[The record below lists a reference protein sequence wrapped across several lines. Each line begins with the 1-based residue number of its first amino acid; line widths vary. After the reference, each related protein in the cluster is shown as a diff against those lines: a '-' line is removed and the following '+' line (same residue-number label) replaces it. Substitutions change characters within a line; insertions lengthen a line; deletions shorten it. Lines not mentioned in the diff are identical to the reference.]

1 MSDRQVRSNLTL
13 LAAAIT
19 GLLPFGAQA
28 QQTPAVQ
35 DDGGQIQE
43 VLVTAQRRVAP
54 ESKTPVAMS
63 VISGEQLTRAG
74 LDRPSDLAAR
84 LPGVHLNGAADG
96 LRITI
101 RGVSNADATDK
112 GEPSAAFMLDGVYIA
127 RPHSQNGDFLDVDR
141 VEVLRGPQGTLYG
154 RNTTAGVVN
163 IISHAPGKTL
173 EGAVGVEAGTFGAR
187 KIDGMLNLPVNDALA
202 LRAAVNVKRRDSLLR
217 NAQGTDHEL
226 GLDRDDSSARLSA
239 KFDFNADASLLLR
252 YDRTV
257 QHDNNDVIVPDTNF
271 YSGIETGNPA
281 WRDASTKERLTNAFV
296 PPNAVPE
303 QGHSRRDAQGLSA
316 ELSWNL
322 GPATLHYLGSRRQ
335 FDHDFLVNYYYRIVP
350 GFALGVRQYFEGA
363 YDQDSHELRIA
374 TKDSGRVSAQA
385 GVYWFRE
392 DMTQL
397 AAFRDLEPIELP
409 PYYVFPAGPIVSK
422 SRAVFGQATWRVLDN
437 LRLTAGARYT
447 QDDKSRVGSTNLQL
461 GPTFNPATDMAM
473 PNAARL
479 ETSKTTWRLGVD
491 ADLNPSTLVYGV
503 LATGYKSGGFNDGC
517 LADSSALGVACPAA
531 LAVPESALVYRPETL
546 KSYELGLKTRFWA
559 NRASLNLAAY
569 KYDYSNLQLSGVQM
583 VQGVPRYV
591 TSNAGVAS
599 VKGLEIEAALKPI
612 ARARLSS
619 TLAFTDAHYVDY
631 TPDGVHSWAGYKL
644 DRAPSAVLTLGY
656 EQGFAAGDGTVTAGV
671 FSRTA
676 RAYTIG
682 VPSQLLRY
690 RIPGRTETDLS
701 LGYQR
706 DGAPWSLLLRVRNL
720 QDKVEPVNIDSFGMT
735 VPSEPRT
742 VSLRMD
748 YRF

>member
-1 MSDRQVRSNLTL
+1 MSNRQVRSNLTL
-13 LAAAIT
+13 LAAAI
-19 GLLPFGAQA
+19 GGSFPFGAQA
-28 QQTPAVQ
+28 QETPAVDQ
-35 DDGGQIQE
+35 QQGQIQE

-63 VISGEQLTRAG
+63 VISGAQLGKAG
-74 LDRPSDLAAR
+74 LDRPSDVAAR
-84 LPGVHLNGAADG
+84 LPGVMLNNAADG

-127 RPHSQNGDFLDVDR
+127 RPHAQNGDFLDVDR

-154 RNTTAGVVN
+154 RNTMAGVVN
-163 IISHAPGKTL
+163 VISNAPGKTL
-173 EGAVGVEAGTFGAR
+173 EGAIGLEAGSFGAR
-187 KIDGMLNLPVNDALA
+187 KVDGMLNVPVNDALA
-202 LRAAVNVKRRDSLLR
+202 LRAAVSSKRRDSVLR
-217 NAQGTDHEL
+217 NAQGTGHEL
-226 GLDRDDSSARLSA
+226 GLDRDDRSARLSA
-239 KFDFNADASLLLR
+239 KLDVNADASLLLR

-271 YSGIETGNPA
+271 YSSIENGTPT

-303 QGHSRRDAQGLSA
+303 QGHRRRDSQGLSA

-322 GPATLHYLGSRRQ
+322 GPATLYYLGSRRQ

-374 TKDSGRVSAQA
+374 TSDKGRVSAQA
-385 GVYWFRE
+385 GVYWFDE
-392 DMTQL
+392 S
-397 AAFRDLEPIELP
+397 AEPIGLP
-409 PYYVFPAGPIVSK
+409 PYYAFPTGPSVSK
-422 SRAVFGQATWRVLDN
+422 SRAVFGQATWRVLDD

-447 QDDKSRVGSTNLQL
+447 QDEKSRVGATNLQL
-461 GPTFNPATDMAM
+461 GPVFNAATDMAM
-473 PNAARL
+473 PNAASL
-479 ETSKTTWRLGVD
+479 DMSKTTWRLGFD
-491 ADLNPSTLVYGV
+491 ADLNPSTLVYGT
-503 LATGYKSGGFNDGC
+503 LSTGYKSGGFNDGC
-517 LADSSALGVACPAA
+517 LADTTTLGVACPAA

-546 KSYELGLKTRFWA
+546 KSVELGLKTRFWA

-569 KYDYSNLQLSGVQM
+569 KYDYTNLQLSGVAM

-599 VKGLEIEAALKPI
+599 VKGLEVEAAVKPV
-612 ARARLSS
+612 ASARLSS
-619 TLAFTDAHYVDY
+619 TLAITDAHYVDY
-631 TPDGVHSWAGYKL
+631 TPDGIHSWAGYKL

-656 EQGFAAGDGTVTAGV
+656 EQGFGVGNGTLTAGA

-701 LGYQR
+701 LGYQPH
-706 DGAPWSLLLRVRNL
+706 GAPWSLLLRVRNL

>member
-1 MSDRQVRSNLTL
+1 MSNRQVHLNLTL
-13 LAAAIT
+13 LAAAVS
-19 GLLPFGAQA
+19 GCLPAGVQA
-28 QQTPAVQ
+28 QENLA
-35 DDGGQIQE
+35 DDRQGQIQE
-43 VLVTAQRRVAP
+43 VLVTAQRSAAP
-54 ESKTPVAMS
+54 ESKTPVALS
-63 VISGEQLTRAG
+63 VLSGVQLSKAG
-74 LDRPSDLAAR
+74 LDRPSDLSAR
-84 LPGVHLNGAADG
+84 LPGVVLNGAADG
-96 LRITI
+96 LKITI

-127 RPHSQNGDFLDVDR
+127 RPHSQNLDFLDVDR

-163 IISHAPGKTL
+163 VISNAPGTTL
-173 EGAVGVEAGTFGAR
+173 EGAVGAELGTFGRR
-187 KIDGMLNLPVNDALA
+187 KLDGMLNLPVNDALA
-202 LRAAVNVKRRDSLLR
+202 LRAAVSVTRRDSLLR
-217 NAQGTDHEL
+217 NAQGTPHAL
-226 GLDRDDSSARLSA
+226 GLDRDDRAARLSA
-239 KFDFNADASLLLR
+239 RLAMGPDASLLLR
-252 YDRTV
+252 YERTV

-271 YSGIETGNPA
+271 YSGIETGNPV
-281 WRDASTKERLTNAFV
+281 WRGATTKERLTNAFV
-296 PPNAVPE
+296 APNAVPE

-322 GPATLHYLGSRRQ
+322 GPATLHYLGARRQ

-350 GFALGVRQYFEGA
+350 GYALGVRQYFEGA

-374 TKDSGRVSAQA
+374 TNGQRAVTVQA

-397 AAFRDLEPIELP
+397 AKFRDLEPIGLP

-422 SRAVFGQATWRVLDN
+422 SRAVFGQATWHVSDT

-447 QDDKSRVGSTNLQL
+447 EDDKSRVGATNLQI
-461 GPTFNPATDMAM
+461 GPVFNGATDLAM

-479 ETSKTTWRLGVD
+479 SNSKTTWRLGFD
-491 ADLNPSTLVYGV
+491 TDLAPATLLYGT

-517 LADSSALGVACPAA
+517 LAGTTTRGVACPDAQ
-531 LAVPESALVYRPETL
+531 AVPEATLVYRPETL
-546 KSYELGLKTRFWA
+546 TSYEFGLKTRLFA

-569 KYDYSNLQLSGVQM
+569 RYDYSNLQLSGVAM
-583 VQGVPRYV
+583 VQNVPRFV
-591 TSNAGVAS
+591 TSNAGAAS
-599 VKGLEIEAALKPI
+599 VKGLEIEAAVKPT
-612 ARARLSS
+612 AATRLSA
-619 TLAFTDAHYVDY
+619 TLVFSDAHYVGY
-631 TPDGVHSWAGYKL
+631 RPDGVHSWSGYKL
-644 DRAPSAVLTLGY
+644 DRAPGAVLTLGY
-656 EQGFAAGDGTVTAGV
+656 EQDVAVGGGRLTAGA
-671 FSRTA
+671 FSRSA
-676 RAYTIG
+676 RDYSIG

-701 LGYQR
+701 LAYQA
-706 DGAPWSLLLRVRNL
+706 GNAPWSLLLRVKNL